1 MRVLL
6 TGAAGFIGSAI
17 ADRLL
22 AGGHDVV
29 GLDVLLPLAH
39 GADPVVDDDVVRG
52 DVRDP
57 EALDALLPGVHAV
70 CHQAA
75 MVGVG
80 SDAQDAPQFVS
91 HNLLGTSVLLAAMAR
106 AGVRRLVQAS
116 SMVVYGDGAYAC
128 PDHGSVRPGP
138 RRVADLEAG
147 RFDPVCP
154 VCGGPVDWQVIT
166 EDAALDPRTTY
177 AVTKLGQE
185 QLAAAWSRQ
194 AGGTVVS
201 LRYHNV
207 YGPRM
212 PSDTPY
218 AGVASM
224 FRSSNQAGR
233 AARVYE
239 DGGQMRDFV
248 HVHDVARAN
257 VAALERLAGSPDDE
271 VRHVA
276 YNVASG
282 DPRPIIDLADRLAE
296 VMHAPAPEVVG
307 GGRPGDV
314 RHVVAS
320 ADLAARELGFTA
332 EVGFADGVERF
343 ATDPMRSPALG

>member
-17 ADRLL
+17 EDRLR
-22 AGGHDVV
+22 AAGHDVV
-29 GLDVLLPLAH
+29 GLDLLLPLAH
-39 GADPVVDDDVVRG
+39 GGTPVVAEDLVRG

-57 EALDALLPGVHAV
+57 ATLDDLLPGIDAV

-128 PDHGSVRPGP
+128 PEHGAVRPGP
-138 RRVADLEAG
+138 RRPTDIEAG

-154 VCGGPVDWQVIT
+154 VCAGRVEWQVIT

-185 QLAAAWSRQ
+185 QLAAAWTRQ
-194 AGGTVVS
+194 AGGSVVS

-224 FRSSNQAGR
+224 FRSASQAGR

-239 DGGQMRDFV
+239 DGAQMRDFV

-257 VAALERLAGSPDDE
+257 VLALERLVDRPDDE
-271 VRHVA
+271 ISHVG

-296 VMHAPAPEVVG
+296 VMSAPAPEIVG
-307 GGRPGDV
+307 GGRAGDV
-314 RHVVAS
+314 RHIVAS
-320 ADLAARELGFTA
+320 ADLAGRELGFRA
-332 EVGFADGVERF
+332 EVDFADGVARF
-343 ATDPMRSPALG
+343 ATDPMRAPAAG